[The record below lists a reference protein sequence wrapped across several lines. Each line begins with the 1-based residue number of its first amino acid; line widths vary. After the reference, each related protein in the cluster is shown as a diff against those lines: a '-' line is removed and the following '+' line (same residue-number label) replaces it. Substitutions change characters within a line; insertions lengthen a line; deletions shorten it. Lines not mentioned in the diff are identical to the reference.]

1 MNLLDSVVRNVLENI
16 LWLWKIREI
25 KVINFKIKMPKHN
38 HFYDFF
44 RSEKVIFDFTKK
56 NVKKKWAAKICVFLT
71 QPLKVL
77 NVIL

>member
-56 NVKKKWAAKICVFLT
+56 KCQKKKMSRKNLRFSHAT
-71 QPLKVL
+71 S
-77 NVIL
+77 